1 MTISYVSGAD
11 TTLRD
16 ADINTKIL
24 KLKLSDRV
32 NSRERGGVKN
42 TLKGTMF
49 QSGPLSDTFITPT
62 QTRKFP
68 RFLPY
73 PPLVKMK
80 QKIQYSKVT
89 L

>member
-16 ADINTKIL
+16 ADINTDYMLYVIFNANP

-68 RFLPY
+68 R
-73 PPLVKMK
+73 
-80 QKIQYSKVT
+80 
-89 L
+89 

>member
-16 ADINTKIL
+16 ADITTDYKYVIFDANL

-68 RFLPY
+68 R
-73 PPLVKMK
+73 
-80 QKIQYSKVT
+80 
-89 L
+89 